1 MKWDF
6 PERKRWFIK
15 IYYRNDFN
23 KIVDWNLLEIINEDI
38 EIDYSDKIL
47 IFDTLED
54 KDVVLN
60 CIIMNHF
67 KDFEDGEY

>member
-1 MKWDF
+1 MKWSF

-15 IYYRNDFN
+15 IHHRKDFN
-23 KIVDWNLLEIINEDI
+23 EITDWNLLEMIDGDI
-38 EIDYSDKIL
+38 EIGYSDKIL

-54 KDVVLN
+54 KDGILN

-67 KDFEDGEY
+67 KNFEDGEY